1 MKKSVVAI
9 VMVGATLAACNNGK
23 VPPTPRVDT
32 GSIAAALKAEEV
44 QWVKDFASKDVD
56 RVSGHYAQD
65 ATLMLP
71 GSPAVTGMAEIRKVM
86 AGMIADPNLALTFS
100 SQKSEV
106 AQSGELA
113 YTRGTYSLTL
123 TNPKTKQ
130 PETQTGSY
138 ITSFKKKADGSWKAE
153 DDIVTPGSPSSPAG

>member
-1 MKKSVVAI
+1 MGKSVLAI
-9 VMVGATLAACNNGK
+9 GLMGATLAACNPGK
-23 VPPTPRVDT
+23 APPTTPVDKD
-32 GSIAAALKAEEV
+32 SIAAAIKAEEE
-44 QWVKDFASKDVD
+44 QWVQDFATKDVD
-56 RVSGHYAQD
+56 KVSAHYAQD

-71 GSPAVTGMAEIRKVM
+71 GSPAVTGMVEIKKVM
-86 AGMIADPNLALTFS
+86 AGMIADPNLVLTFS

-138 ITSFKKKADGSWKAE
+138 VTSFKKQADGSWKAE